1 MLLKETKVDVLVIG
15 AGPAGLMCANALSR
29 AGIPVK
35 IVDKRL
41 HSVLAGQADGIHAR
55 TLEILQSYGLAERV
69 LRESAQ
75 MHRAAFYEPGEHGG
89 IKRQRREG
97 AFMSRSARYPFVCTR
112 HQGAIEEIFLDAMK
126 PNGLAVDRPVIPTSL
141 EIFEDAALLEDPCAY
156 PVKVVLKHLSSP
168 ENDTEVVHAKFVIG
182 ADGAHSWVRKTVG
195 ISMEGDHGSDHIWG
209 VVDILPDTDYP
220 DLRNFSMIQSNAGSA
235 LLVPRE
241 NDLFRL
247 YIELSDADVIDP
259 HTGRLDKDRASPQ
272 TIIEMAQKVLEP
284 YHIEAIGEINW
295 WTIYIV
301 GQRVAN
307 KYSVHDRVF
316 IAGDA
321 CHTHSPK
328 AGQGM
333 NASMSDTHNLAW
345 KLAYV
350 LRGWSKMSLL
360 KTYESERRK
369 FAVDLINFD
378 REWAAMF
385 TGSAREAVSDGKM
398 QEMFKKN
405 GEFMSGTELCYE
417 PSAIVDTQ
425 YQAYASQLLVGAR
438 MPPHVFIGAAD
449 ARPVNIQDMLPAD
462 TRFKVLAFV
471 GDCTNA
477 TIAERVRDVAEG
489 LEAPGSFLK
498 RYSHDKGV
506 FDVMCVSATKKDV
519 VDHTDFP
526 KIFRSHWSKVLL
538 DDTDMP
544 GRSGGGGF
552 VRYGIDP
559 GLGAI
564 VIVRPDGHV
573 GFISPFDRSALEA
586 VGVYFGSFMRPAAV

>member
-1 MLLKETKVDVLVIG
+1 MSLKESQVDVLIIG

-29 AGIPVK
+29 TDISVK
-35 IVDKRL
+35 IVDKRRMEFTREHSKFSKCGSSLNL
-41 HSVLAGQADGIHAR
+41 HSRYLTNPRHDRAMIW
-55 TLEILQSYGLAERV
+55 QSVFSERV
-69 LRESAQ
+69 HTCTEHHADVRQ
-75 MHRAAFYEPGEHGG
+75 AFYEPGEHGG

-97 AFMSRSARYPFVCTR
+97 AFMSHSARYPFVCTR
-112 HQGAIEEIFLDAMK
+112 HQGAIEQIFLDAMK
-126 PNGLAVDRPVIPTSL
+126 PNGLTVDRPVVPTSL
-141 EIFEDAALLEDPCAY
+141 EISEDAALWEDPRAH
-156 PVKVVLKHLSSP
+156 PVKVVLKHTNSP
-168 ENDTEVVHAKFVIG
+168 EDADEVVHAKFVIG

-195 ISMEGDHGSDHIWG
+195 ISMEGDVTDHIWG

-272 TIIEMAQKVLEP
+272 TVIEMAQKVLKP

-295 WTIYIV
+295 WTIYI
-301 GQRVAN
+301 
-307 KYSVHDRVF
+307 
-316 IAGDA
+316 
-321 CHTHSPK
+321 
-328 AGQGM
+328 GQGM
-333 NASMSDTHNLAW
+333 NASMSDTHNMALAQ
-345 KLAYV
+345 
-350 LRGWSKMSLL
+350 
-360 KTYESERRK
+360 YESERRK

-417 PSAIVDTQ
+417 PSAIVDAQ
-425 YQAYASQLLVGAR
+425 YQAHASQLLVGAR
-438 MPPHVFIGAAD
+438 MMPHVFIGAAD

-462 TRFKVLAFV
+462 MRFKVLAFV
-471 GDCTNA
+471 GDFTNA

-489 LEAPGSFLK
+489 LEAPGSFLR
-498 RYSHDKGV
+498 RYSHDKEIGV

-519 VDHTDFP
+519 VDHT
-526 KIFRSHWSKVLL
+526 
-538 DDTDMP
+538 
-544 GRSGGGGF
+544 GGGGF

-559 GLGAI
+559 GVGAI
-564 VIVRPDGHV
+564 VVVRPDGHV
-573 GFISPFDRSALEA
+573 GFISPFDRCALGA
-586 VGVYFGSFMRPAAV
+586 VGTYFGSFMRPVAA